1 MMCLSRRALRY
12 VVVTAVL
19 LLGSSPVLAQAS
31 TLAAKDDAKSAVDKQ
46 AVTKVL
52 RTEQTVLT
60 NTWAPYINSPG
71 EEIGQAAQVLELI
84 FRYSDVQATWQY
96 VPYELA
102 FYEVS
107 EGQQLLSY
115 PYFKTVERAEKV
127 LYSDPIFTVASQV
140 FYNRQYLNQQQAKD
154 ALDKRQRIGRVAGYS
169 YGASLDK
176 IITKATI
183 YNSEK
188 RALTALF
195 NGEIDLLP
203 MTQSVMNQ
211 LLESDYKERKQLIRP
226 IEDLTDN
233 SNMYLVAAKNAKGRL
248 VIDRVNK
255 ALARLK
261 SAGLSSL
268 QNEPFETPVSID
280 IAKLVTSEGYPS
292 ILGQSL
298 ESGSNV
304 EYFTLPLGTQVI
316 VLSWSENMLRPASND
331 RLYHHMMDLSKVLV
345 LNGPHVGK
353 ELFVRNMHIEL
364 Q

>member
-1 MMCLSRRALRY
+1 MICLLRSTLRY
-12 VVVTAVL
+12 VVVLAVL
-19 LLGSSPVLAQAS
+19 LLGSSSVLAQTSAL
-31 TLAAKDDAKSAVDKQ
+31 TVTENVKNAVDKQ

-60 NTWAPYINSPG
+60 NTWAPYINTQG
-71 EEIGQAAQVLELI
+71 EEVGQAAQVLELI
-84 FRYSDVQATWQY
+84 FRYSDVRATWQY

-140 FYNRQYLNQQQAKD
+140 FYNRQYLNQQQAKN
-154 ALDKRQRIGRVAGYS
+154 ALDKHQRIGRVAGYS

-176 IITKATI
+176 IIAKAKI

-226 IEDLTDN
+226 IENLTDN
-233 SNMYLVAAKNAKGRL
+233 SSMYLVAAKNAQGRL

-261 SAGLSSL
+261 NAGLSSL
-268 QNEPFETPVSID
+268 QNEPFETPDSID
-280 IAKLVTSEGYPS
+280 IANLVTSEGYPS
-292 ILGQSL
+292 ILGQSA
-298 ESGSNV
+298 ESGSKV

>member
-1 MMCLSRRALRY
+1 MCLSRGALRY
-12 VVVTAVL
+12 VAVLAVL
-19 LLGSSPVLAQAS
+19 LLGPLSVLAQTS
-31 TLAAKDDAKSAVDKQ
+31 TPAEKERAKNAVDKQ
-46 AVTKVL
+46 AATKVL
-52 RTEQTVLT
+52 GAEQTILT
-60 NTWAPYINSPG
+60 NTWAPYINSQD

-127 LYSDPIFTVASQV
+127 LYSDAIFTVASQV
-140 FYNRQYLNQQQAKD
+140 FYNRQYLSQQQAKD

-176 IITKATI
+176 MITKATI

-211 LLESDYKERKQLIRP
+211 LLENDYKERKQLIRP
-226 IEDLTDN
+226 IKGLIDN
-233 SNMYLVAAKNAKGRL
+233 SSMYLVAAKNTQGKL
-248 VIDRVNK
+248 IIDRVNK

-261 SAGLSSL
+261 KAGLSSL
-268 QNEPFETPVSID
+268 QNEPFETPDSID

-292 ILGQSL
+292 ILGQSA
-298 ESGSNV
+298 EPGGSV

-331 RLYHHMMDLSKVLV
+331 RLYHHMMDLSRVLV